1 MTGDSL
7 LETFPYNTN
16 KRIEIIKAIKYKP
29 FNHKVVVKLLAKPSV
44 NILIPP
50 PVRQK
55 TWQASVG
62 FTSSLI
68 NFHVCFK
75 SQEI

>member
-50 PVRQK
+50 PVR
-55 TWQASVG
+55 
-62 FTSSLI
+62 
-68 NFHVCFK
+68 
-75 SQEI
+75 

>member
-16 KRIEIIKAIKYKP
+16 KIIEIIKAIKYKP
-29 FNHKVVVKLLAKPSV
+29 FNHKVVVKLLAEPSL

-50 PVRQK
+50 PVR
-55 TWQASVG
+55 
-62 FTSSLI
+62 
-68 NFHVCFK
+68 
-75 SQEI
+75 